1 MHSILKFSKMK
12 IALPLPHVLL
22 VVRGGELL
30 DFDYLEHE
38 VGALGLRPFFCE
50 NNISE
55 PVY

>member
-50 NNISE
+50 HNISE